1 MGGKAVNA
9 VDEVLHGAPDLGVDS
24 PQPAH
29 VRIEAWLTSV
39 IGSGA
44 LVPGDKLPRE
54 EALAAALGVSRMTL
68 RQALA
73 TLEGLG
79 TILRKPGRLGGT
91 FVAEPKIVCDLTGLA
106 GFTEQMRRANLRA
119 GARVVSA
126 TTRPASRTA
135 ARALG
140 IDRQGLVHEIV
151 RVRSANREPL
161 ALENASFPAA
171 LFPDLLAHRLTGS
184 LYTLLTKQYD
194 CAPHTATEVLE
205 PVIADSEEAALLGVE
220 EGSPLMLIERTA
232 FTASGVAV
240 EYARDVFRA
249 DRTRIT
255 LRTGL
260 GPTARSEM
268 AADGDVAS
276 SS

>member
-1 MGGKAVNA
+1 MAARAVDA
-9 VDEVLHGAPDLGVDS
+9 VDEVFATPPDLDLDS
-24 PQPAH
+24 PHPAH
-29 VRIEAWLTSV
+29 VRIVQWLTSV
-39 IGSGA
+39 IGTGG

-54 EALAAALGVSRMTL
+54 EALAATLGVSRMTL

-73 TLEGLG
+73 TLEGHG
-79 TILRKPGRLGGT
+79 AILRKPGRLGGT

-106 GFTEQMRRANLRA
+106 GFTEQMRRSHVRA

-126 TTRPASRTA
+126 TTRQASRTA
-135 ARALG
+135 ARALSL
-140 IDRQGLVHEIV
+140 DRQGLVHEII

-161 ALENASFPAA
+161 ALEHASFPAA
-171 LFPDLLAHRLTGS
+171 LFPDLLSHRLTGS

-205 PVIADSEEAALLGVE
+205 PVTADVDQAALLGVT

-268 AADGDVAS
+268 TAAGDVAS
-276 SS
+276 SN

>member
-1 MGGKAVNA
+1 
-9 VDEVLHGAPDLGVDS
+9 
-24 PQPAH
+24 
-29 VRIEAWLTSV
+29 
-39 IGSGA
+39 
-44 LVPGDKLPRE
+44 
-54 EALAAALGVSRMTL
+54 MTL

-73 TLEGLG
+73 TLEGHG
-79 TILRKPGRLGGT
+79 AILCKPGRLGGT

-106 GFTEQMRRANLRA
+106 RFAEQMRRSHVRA

-126 TTRPASRTA
+126 ALTGQASRTA
-135 ARALG
+135 AQALSL
-140 IDRQGLVHEIV
+140 DRRGLVHEII

-161 ALENASFPAA
+161 ALEHASFPAA
-171 LFPDLLAHRLTGS
+171 LFPDMLSHRLTSS

-205 PVIADSEEAALLGVE
+205 PVTADADQAALLGVTA
-220 EGSPLMLIERTA
+220 GSPLMLIERTA

-268 AADGDVAS
+268 AAGGDVAS
-276 SS
+276 SN

>member
-1 MGGKAVNA
+1 MTSPAPAPDWATDV
-9 VDEVLHGAPDLGVDS
+9 PDLGDS
-24 PQPAH
+24 SSAPAH
-29 VRIEAWLTSV
+29 ARIERWLTEV
-39 IGSGA
+39 IGRGD
-44 LVPGDKLPRE
+44 LVTGDRLPPE
-54 EALAAALGVSRMTL
+54 GDLAALLGVSRMTL

-73 TLEGLG
+73 TLEGHG
-79 TILRKPGRLGGT
+79 AILRKPGRLGGT

-106 GFTEQMRRANLRA
+106 GFTEQMRRANVRA

-126 TTRPASRTA
+126 TTRSPSRTA
-135 ARALG
+135 ARALAL
-140 IDRQGLVHEIV
+140 DRSGLVHEIV

-161 ALENASFPAA
+161 AIENACFPAA
-171 LFPDLLAHRLTGS
+171 LFPDMLAHRLTGS
-184 LYTLLTKQYD
+184 LYTLLTKKYD

-205 PVIADSEEAALLGVE
+205 PVIADADEAGLLGVE

-260 GPTARSEM
+260 GPTARTEM
-268 AADGDVAS
+268 AAGGDVAS